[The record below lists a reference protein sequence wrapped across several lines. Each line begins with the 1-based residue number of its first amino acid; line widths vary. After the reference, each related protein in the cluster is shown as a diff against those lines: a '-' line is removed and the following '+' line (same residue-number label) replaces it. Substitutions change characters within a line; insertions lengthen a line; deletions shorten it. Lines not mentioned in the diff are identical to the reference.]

1 MFNVN
6 AEIPLHEGHAIK
18 NDITPKIDRDK
29 RRPKWS
35 HATERILTIHSVM
48 TVVSSG
54 FEMHISLRNSKKRE
68 DEFSLYRLSRVLYSY
83 NVTINV

>member
-6 AEIPLHEGHAIK
+6 AEIPLHEGHAVK
-18 NDITPKIDRDK
+18 NDITPRIDRDK

-35 HATERILTIHSVM
+35 HATELILAIHSVM

-54 FEMHISLRNSKKRE
+54 FEIHISLRNSKKEGR
-68 DEFSLYRLSRVLYSY
+68 
-83 NVTINV
+83 